1 MISKKNYSFWKKIK
15 QTFRQSKVLSASLTV
30 GGVVILL
37 RLIGLLQTWELGAFD
52 YLLKLRP
59 TSKIEERILIV
70 GITEQDIKKLNTWPM
85 SDEQLAELLWK
96 IHSYQ
101 PRLIGLDIYRD
112 LYIDPGKEK
121 LIDAFNN
128 IPNIIGI
135 EKLGD
140 DILRIP
146 PPPVLESKSQIGFN
160 DIMLDEDKVIRRN
173 LLLSYPPEYDYQPR
187 PSFGFKSALIYL
199 EQEQI
204 NLEIIETKTDE
215 LFKIGSVVF
224 PRFQNSDGGYVRT
237 NDSGYQ
243 ILGYFRPN
251 QSFRQVSMTEML
263 EGQVDPDWVKD
274 KIVLIGSTAI
284 SLKDQFYY
292 PHSKSFLQEPRQIFG
307 VELHANFISQ
317 ILNAVY
323 DEEPLIQVTPNL
335 IEWLWILVWCFI
347 GADLSWKWRS
357 PLKSFFAISIGGLL
371 IFITAYSSFLLGWW
385 IPLVPPLLGL
395 FGSAGLLT
403 SYLAYQEQELQR
415 SKEFLQSVIDKIPD
429 PIFVKDINY
438 RWIILNEAF
447 SELLGYPVEQLLGKT
462 DDQFFSEAE
471 AKVFREQDQLVLNT
485 FQPQENEE
493 SFTNAS
499 QITYF
504 TETKRSIHQDRAGN
518 IFLVG
523 VIRDITERK
532 RMEEDLRRTAAELIR
547 SNTEL
552 KSTEKKLR
560 YLAYHDPLTGLA
572 NRKLFYE
579 SLKEYLVWGEE
590 NNQLVGLLFI
600 DLDGFK
606 PVNDTLGHD
615 IGDLLLKA
623 VAQRIKNALR
633 SSDIVCRLGGDEF
646 TAILPGIKQSGD
658 GAIVADKILKTLS
671 QAFMINGN
679 SIAISASIG
688 ISIYPLDGETDEIL
702 IKKAD
707 LAMYQAKK
715 SGRNQYQIS

>member
-1 MISKKNYSFWKKIK
+1 MITFQTFWKKIK
-15 QTFRQSKVLSASLTV
+15 QNFRQSKVVSASLTV
-30 GGVVILL
+30 GGAVILL
-37 RLIGLLQTWELGAFD
+37 RLIGLLQTWELSAFD

-59 TSKIEERILIV
+59 NNEIEERILIV
-70 GITEQDIKKLNTWPM
+70 GITEQDIKKLDTWPM
-85 SDEQLAELLWK
+85 SDAQLAELLLK
-96 IHSYQ
+96 INSYQ
-101 PRLIGLDIYRD
+101 PRIIALDIYRD
-112 LYIDPGKEK
+112 LYIDPGKEQ
-121 LIDAFNN
+121 LIEVFNT

-146 PPPVLESKSQIGFN
+146 PPPILETKDQIGFN
-160 DIMLDEDKVIRRN
+160 DIMIDEDKIIRRN
-173 LLLSYPPEYDYQPR
+173 LLISYPKEYNGQAR
-187 PSFGFKSALIYL
+187 PSLGFKVARTYL
-199 EQEQI
+199 EQEHI
-204 NLEIIETKTDE
+204 ELEIIGEE
-215 LFKIGSVVF
+215 FKINSVVF
-224 PRFQNSDGGYVRT
+224 PRFKGSDGGYVRS
-237 NDSGYQ
+237 DHSGYQ
-243 ILGYFRPN
+243 ILGYLRPN
-251 QSFRQVSMTEML
+251 QSFRQVSMAEIL
-263 EGQVDPDWVKD
+263 EGKINPDLIKD
-274 KIVLIGSTAI
+274 KIVLIGSTAT

-292 PHSKSFLQEPRQIFG
+292 PYSKLFLEESQPIFG

-317 ILNAVY
+317 ILSVAYNQ
-323 DEEPLIQVTPNL
+323 ESLIKVFPNFL
-335 IEWLWILVWCFI
+335 EWLWIFAWCFI
-347 GADLSWKWRS
+347 GADLAWKWRS
-357 PLKSFFAISIGGLL
+357 PFQSFLAISVAGGF
-371 IFITAYSSFLLGWW
+371 IVITAYSSFLLGWW
-385 IPLVPPLLGL
+385 IPSIPPILGL
-395 FGSAGLLT
+395 IGSAGLLT

-429 PIFVKDINY
+429 PIFVKDTNY

-447 SELLGYPVEQLLGKT
+447 CELLGYPVQQLLGKI
-462 DDQFFSEAE
+462 DQEFFPEDE
-471 AKVFREQDQLVLNT
+471 VKIFRQQDELVLTT

-499 QITYF
+499 QVTYF

-552 KSTEKKLR
+552 KTTERKLR

-579 SLKEYLVWGEE
+579 SLREYLVWGEE

-606 PVNDTLGHD
+606 PVNDNLGHD

-623 VAQRIKNALR
+623 VAQRIKNTLR

-646 TAILPGIKQSGD
+646 TAILPGIKQSND
-658 GAIVADKILKTLS
+658 GAIVADKILKTLAQS
-671 QAFMINGN
+671 FMINGN
-679 SIAISASIG
+679 GISISASIG
-688 ISIYPLDGETDEIL
+688 ISIYPLDGENDEVL

-715 SGRNQYQIS
+715 SGRNQYQMSS